1 MRPPA
6 RPSSARAPAS
16 LREPRMQPERRM
28 KPSAVGKRK
37 LKESNA
43 ESAECISQVQK
54 ILRERFCQ
62 HCAAGKLFGLEQQ
75 YRHLLELLKRTTV
88 HGESNSAL
96 IIGPRG
102 SGKTALLNHVLKDL
116 REMEQVR
123 ENLLEVHLN
132 GLLQTNDKVAL
143 KEITRQLQLENV
155 VGDKVFGSFA
165 ENLAFLLEALRKG
178 DRTSSCPIL
187 FVLDEFDLFV
197 HHKNQTLLYN
207 LFDISQSAQTPVT
220 VIGLTCRQ
228 DILELLEKRVK
239 SRFSHRQ
246 IYLMNSFD
254 FKQYIKIFKSQLSL
268 PAEFPDESFAQKWN
282 NNVQHLSEDK
292 TVQDVLQNL
301 FHHTKDLRSLHLLL
315 GALCVLQML
324 AGSAVTVHHPLLT
337 AADLQEASRQ
347 HSTDSKANIVHG
359 LSVLEI
365 CLIIAMK
372 HLNEVYDGEPFNF
385 QMVYNE
391 FQKFIQR
398 KAHSMYNFEKPVVM
412 KAFEH
417 LLQLELV
424 QPLERPSARA
434 QREYLLMKL
443 LLDSS
448 QIMEAL
454 QVYPNCPTDVKQWA
468 ASSLSWL

>member
-1 MRPPA
+1 M
-6 RPSSARAPAS
+6 S
-16 LREPRMQPERRM
+16 
-28 KPSAVGKRK
+28 KRK
-37 LKESNA
+37 SKETSSVN
-43 ESAECISQVQK
+43 EECISQVQR
-54 ILRERFCQ
+54 ILRERFCHQ
-62 HCAAGKLFGLEQQ
+62 CPNGKLFGVQLQ
-75 YRHLLELLKRTTV
+75 YKHLLELLKRTTI

-102 SGKTALLNHVLKDL
+102 SGKTMLLNHVLKEL
-116 REMEQVR
+116 MEVKQVR
-123 ENLLEVHLN
+123 ENLLQVHLN
-132 GLLQTNDKVAL
+132 GLLQTNDKIAL
-143 KEITRQLQLENV
+143 KEITRQLQMENV

-165 ENLAFLLEALRKG
+165 ENLAFLLEALKKG
-178 DRTSSCPIL
+178 DRDSSCPVL
-187 FVLDEFDLFV
+187 FILDEFDLFV

-246 IYLMNSFD
+246 IYLLNSFD
-254 FKQYIKIFKSQLSL
+254 FKQYLKIFKEQLYL
-268 PAEFPDESFAQKWN
+268 PAEFLYKPFTQKWN
-282 NNVQHLSEDK
+282 KNVQSLSEDR
-292 TVQDVLQNL
+292 TVQDVLRNH
-301 FHHTKDLRSLHLLL
+301 FHCSKDLRSLHMLL
-315 GALCVLQML
+315 ML
-324 AGSAVTVHHPLLT
+324 ALSSITVSHPFMTGSDLL
-337 AADLQEASRQ
+337 EASKLCRM
-347 HSTDSKANIVHG
+347 DSKANIVHG

-372 HLNEVYDGEPFNF
+372 HLNDVYEGEPFNF

-417 LLQLELV
+417 LLQLELIKPIEGLSV
-424 QPLERPSARA
+424 RA

-443 LLDSS
+443 LLDNN
-448 QIMEAL
+448 QIMDAL

-468 ASSLSWL
+468 TSSLSWL

>member
-1 MRPPA
+1 
-6 RPSSARAPAS
+6 
-16 LREPRMQPERRM
+16 M
-28 KPSAVGKRK
+28 K
-37 LKESNA
+37 
-43 ESAECISQVQK
+43 QVK
-54 ILRERFCQ
+54 
-62 HCAAGKLFGLEQQ
+62 
-75 YRHLLELLKRTTV
+75 
-88 HGESNSAL
+88 
-96 IIGPRG
+96 
-102 SGKTALLNHVLKDL
+102 
-116 REMEQVR
+116 

-143 KEITRQLQLENV
+143 KEITRQLHLENV

-165 ENLAFLLEALRKG
+165 ENLVFLLEALRKG
-178 DRTSSCPIL
+178 DRTSSCPVL

-207 LFDISQSAQTPVT
+207 LFDVSQSAQTPVT

-246 IYLMNSFD
+246 IYLMNSFT
-254 FKQYIKIFKSQLSL
+254 FKQYIRIFKEQLSL
-268 PAEFPDESFAQKWN
+268 PADFPDKAFAQKWN
-282 NNVQHLSEDK
+282 SNVQLLSEDK
-292 TVQDVLQNL
+292 AVQDVLQNL
-301 FHHTKDLRSLHLLL
+301 FHYSKDLRSLHFLL
-315 GALCVLQML
+315 ML
-324 AGSAVTVHHPLLT
+324 ALSNVTVRHPLIT
-337 AADLQEASRQ
+337 ASDLQEASKQYRM
-347 HSTDSKANIVHG
+347 DSKANIVHG

-372 HLNEVYDGEPFNF
+372 HLNEVYEGEPFNF

-398 KAHSMYNFEKPVVM
+398 KAHCMYNFEKPVVM

-424 QPLERPSARA
+424 KPIERPSVRS
-434 QREYLLMKL
+434 QREYLLMEL
-443 LLDSS
+443 LLDNN
-448 QIMEAL
+448 QIMDAL
-454 QVYPNCPTDVKQWA
+454 QAYPNCPTDVKQWA

>member
-1 MRPPA
+1 
-6 RPSSARAPAS
+6 
-16 LREPRMQPERRM
+16 
-28 KPSAVGKRK
+28 
-37 LKESNA
+37 
-43 ESAECISQVQK
+43 
-54 ILRERFCQ
+54 Q
-62 HCAAGKLFGLEQQ
+62 H
-75 YRHLLELLKRTTV
+75 RHLLELLKRTTV
-88 HGESNSAL
+88 YGESNSAL

-116 REMEQVR
+116 REMKQVT
-123 ENLLEVHLN
+123 ENLLEFFMKNPFLS

-165 ENLAFLLEALRKG
+165 ENLAFLLEALRRG
-178 DRTSSCPIL
+178 NRTSSCPIL

-246 IYLMNSFD
+246 IYVMNSFD
-254 FKQYIKIFKSQLSL
+254 FKQYINIFKKQLSL

-315 GALCVLQML
+315 ML
-324 AGSAVTVHHPLLT
+324 AVSAVTVHHPLLT

-347 HSTDSKANIVHG
+347 HRTDSKANIVHG

-372 HLNEVYDGEPFNF
+372 HLNDVYDGEPFNF

-424 QPLERPSARA
+424 KPLERPSVRA

-448 QIMEAL
+448 QIMDAL

>member
-1 MRPPA
+1 MSKRKSKES
-6 RPSSARAPAS
+6 SSAN
-16 LREPRMQPERRM
+16 
-28 KPSAVGKRK
+28 G
-37 LKESNA
+37 
-43 ESAECISQVQK
+43 ECISQVQR
-54 ILRERFCQ
+54 ILRERFC
-62 HCAAGKLFGLEQQ
+62 HHHATGKPFGIEHQ

-102 SGKTALLNHVLKDL
+102 SGKTMLLNHVLKEL
-116 REMEQVR
+116 MEIKQVR

-143 KEITRQLQLENV
+143 KEITRQLHLENV

-178 DRTSSCPIL
+178 DRTSSCPVL
-187 FVLDEFDLFV
+187 FILDEFDLFV

-254 FKQYIKIFKSQLSL
+254 FKQYIKIFKEQLSL
-268 PAEFPDESFAQKWN
+268 PAEFLDESFAQKWN
-282 NNVQHLSEDK
+282 NNVQ
-292 TVQDVLQNL
+292 
-301 FHHTKDLRSLHLLL
+301 
-315 GALCVLQML
+315 ML
-324 AGSAVTVHHPLLT
+324 ALSNVTVHHPLIT
-337 AADLQEASRQ
+337 ASDLHEASKQYRM
-347 HSTDSKANIVHG
+347 DSKANIVHG

-372 HLNEVYDGEPFNF
+372 HLNDVYEGEPFNF

-391 FQKFIQR
+391 FQKFMQR
-398 KAHSMYNFEKPVVM
+398 KAHCMYNFEKPVVM

-424 QPLERPSARA
+424 KPIERPSVRA

-443 LLDSS
+443 LLDNN
-448 QIMEAL
+448 QIMDAL
-454 QVYPNCPTDVKQWA
+454 QAYPNCPTDVKQWA
-468 ASSLSWL
+468 TSSLSWL

>member
-1 MRPPA
+1 MEKWEY
-6 RPSSARAPAS
+6 
-16 LREPRMQPERRM
+16 LYL
-28 KPSAVGKRK
+28 G
-37 LKESNA
+37 
-43 ESAECISQVQK
+43 QVQRVF
-54 ILRERFCQ
+54 RERFC
-62 HCAAGKLFGLEQQ
+62 HPSTAAGKLFGLEQQ
-75 YRHLLELLKRTTV
+75 YRHLLELLKRTTL

-102 SGKTALLNHVLKDL
+102 SGKTT
-116 REMEQVR
+116 
-123 ENLLEVHLN
+123 
-132 GLLQTNDKVAL
+132 TNDKVAL

-165 ENLAFLLEALRKG
+165 ENLAFLLEALRRG
-178 DRTSSCPIL
+178 DRSSSCPVL

-228 DILELLEKRVK
+228 DVLELLEKRVK

-246 IYLMNSFD
+246 IYLLNSFD
-254 FKQYIKIFKSQLSL
+254 FKQYIKIFKEQLSL

-282 NNVQHLSEDK
+282 DNVQALSENK

-301 FHHTKDLRSLHLLL
+301 FHYTKDLRSLHFLL
-315 GALCVLQML
+315 ML
-324 AGSAVTVHHPLLT
+324 AVSAVTGHHPLLT
-337 AADLQEASRQ
+337 AADLQEASR
-347 HSTDSKANIVHG
+347 HHRTDSRANIVHG

-372 HLNEVYDGEPFNF
+372 HLNDVYDGEPFNF

-424 QPLERPSARA
+424 RPLERPCVRT
-434 QREYLLMKL
+434 QREFLLVQL
-443 LLDSS
+443 LLDST
-448 QIMEAL
+448 QIMDAL

>member
-1 MRPPA
+1 M
-6 RPSSARAPAS
+6 S
-16 LREPRMQPERRM
+16 
-28 KPSAVGKRK
+28 KRK
-37 LKESNA
+37 SKETSSVN
-43 ESAECISQVQK
+43 EECISQVQR
-54 ILRERFCQ
+54 ILRERFCHQ
-62 HCAAGKLFGLEQQ
+62 CPNGKLFGVQLQ
-75 YRHLLELLKRTTV
+75 YKHLLELLKRTTI

-102 SGKTALLNHVLKDL
+102 SGKTMLLNHVLKEL
-116 REMEQVR
+116 MEVKQVR
-123 ENLLEVHLN
+123 ENLLQVHLN
-132 GLLQTNDKVAL
+132 GLLQTNDKIAL
-143 KEITRQLQLENV
+143 KEITRQLQMENV

-165 ENLAFLLEALRKG
+165 ENLAFLLEALKKG
-178 DRTSSCPIL
+178 DRDSSCPVL
-187 FVLDEFDLFV
+187 FILDEFDLFV

-246 IYLMNSFD
+246 IYLLNSFD
-254 FKQYIKIFKSQLSL
+254 FKQYLKIFKEQLYL
-268 PAEFPDESFAQKWN
+268 PAEFLYKPFAQKWN
-282 NNVQHLSEDK
+282 KNVQSLSEDR
-292 TVQDVLQNL
+292 TVQDVLRNH
-301 FHHTKDLRSLHLLL
+301 FHCSKDLRSLHMLL
-315 GALCVLQML
+315 ML
-324 AGSAVTVHHPLLT
+324 ALSSITVSHPFMTGSDLL
-337 AADLQEASRQ
+337 EASKLCRM
-347 HSTDSKANIVHG
+347 DSKANIVHG

-372 HLNEVYDGEPFNF
+372 HLNDVYEGEPFNF

-417 LLQLELV
+417 LLQLELIKPIEGLSV
-424 QPLERPSARA
+424 RA

-443 LLDSS
+443 LLDNN
-448 QIMEAL
+448 QIMDAL

-468 ASSLSWL
+468 TSSLSWL

>member
-1 MRPPA
+1 M
-6 RPSSARAPAS
+6 S
-16 LREPRMQPERRM
+16 
-28 KPSAVGKRK
+28 KRK
-37 LKESNA
+37 SKETSSVNG
-43 ESAECISQVQK
+43 ECISQVQR
-54 ILRERFCQ
+54 ILRERFCHQ
-62 HCAAGKLFGLEQQ
+62 CPNGKLFGVQLQ
-75 YRHLLELLKRTTV
+75 YKHLLELLKRTTI

-102 SGKTALLNHVLKDL
+102 SGKTMLLNHVLKEL
-116 REMEQVR
+116 MEVKQVR
-123 ENLLEVHLN
+123 ENLLQVHLN
-132 GLLQTNDKVAL
+132 GLLQTNDKIAL
-143 KEITRQLQLENV
+143 KEITRQLQMENV
-155 VGDKVFGSFA
+155 VGDTVFGSFA
-165 ENLAFLLEALRKG
+165 ENLAFLLDALKKG
-178 DRTSSCPIL
+178 DRDSSCPVL
-187 FVLDEFDLFV
+187 FILDEFDLFV

-254 FKQYIKIFKSQLSL
+254 FKQYLRIFKEQLYL
-268 PAEFPDESFAQKWN
+268 PAEFLYKPFIQKWN
-282 NNVQHLSEDK
+282 KNVQSLSEDR
-292 TVQDVLQNL
+292 TVQDVLRNH
-301 FHHTKDLRSLHLLL
+301 FHCSKDLRSLHMLL
-315 GALCVLQML
+315 ML
-324 AGSAVTVHHPLLT
+324 ALSSITISHPFMTGSDLL
-337 AADLQEASRQ
+337 EASKLCRM
-347 HSTDSKANIVHG
+347 DSKANIVHG

-372 HLNEVYDGEPFNF
+372 HLNDVYEGEPFNF

-417 LLQLELV
+417 LLQLELIK
-424 QPLERPSARA
+424 PLEGLPVRA

-443 LLDSS
+443 LLDNN
-448 QIMEAL
+448 QIMDAL

-468 ASSLSWL
+468 TSSLSWL

>member
-1 MRPPA
+1 
-6 RPSSARAPAS
+6 
-16 LREPRMQPERRM
+16 
-28 KPSAVGKRK
+28 
-37 LKESNA
+37 
-43 ESAECISQVQK
+43 
-54 ILRERFCQ
+54 Q
-62 HCAAGKLFGLEQQ
+62 H
-75 YRHLLELLKRTTV
+75 RHLLELLKRTAV

-102 SGKTALLNHVLKDL
+102 SGKTALLNHVLKEL
-116 REMEQVR
+116 TEMKQVR
-123 ENLLEVHLN
+123 ENLLEENCQLFMKNHFLT

-143 KEITRQLQLENV
+143 KEITRQLHLDNV

-178 DRTSSCPIL
+178 DRTGSCPVL
-187 FVLDEFDLFV
+187 FILDEFDLFV

-220 VIGLTCRQ
+220 

-254 FKQYIKIFKSQLSL
+254 FKQYIRIFKEQLFL

-292 TVQDVLQNL
+292 SVQDMLQNL
-301 FHHTKDLRSLHLLL
+301 FHYTKDLRSLHLLL
-315 GALCVLQML
+315 ML
-324 AGSAVTVHHPLLT
+324 AVSNVTVHHPLIT
-337 AADLQEASRQ
+337 ASDLHEASKQYRM
-347 HSTDSKANIVHG
+347 DSRANIVHG

-372 HLNEVYDGEPFNF
+372 HLNDVYEGEPFNF

-398 KAHSMYNFEKPVVM
+398 KAHCMYNFEKPVVM

-424 QPLERPSARA
+424 KPIERPSVRA

-443 LLDSS
+443 LLDNN
-448 QIMEAL
+448 QIMDAL
-454 QVYPNCPTDVKQWA
+454 QAYPNCPTDVKQWA